1 MDQYIRYHKQ
11 PYAKYLNVKE
21 FNQKFGTDIPEVE
34 HYDDYFHEVL
44 TSARKM
50 QGPSEF
56 LQVKFADHEEFEEM
70 GIFSKIKSGVKA
82 IGKAAKAKAKAGLKA
97 AKAAKDSAKW
107 CAKNPKECKEKA
119 KKALK
124 KKGEAIG
131 DALNDLDK
139 TLKKIP
145 IGEKPE
151 VVNDL
156 DDLLSE
162 EENVVEEEYD
172 EETAAEP
179 VASAPVVTNIVT
191 EKKKIADLV
200 LKASKDSEEYAQDMK
215 HLIQFKSAKLPL
227 EEQLMKGRPK
237 YLKALKAYL
246 KGDIN
251 AEVKMSWSNKGK
263 KKGRMV
269 KVSELNP
276 KRDSL
281 KALLR
286 SSAGNIRVVECV

>member
-1 MDQYIRYHKQ
+1 
-11 PYAKYLNVKE
+11 
-21 FNQKFGTDIPEVE
+21 
-34 HYDDYFHEVL
+34 
-44 TSARKM
+44 M

-70 GIFSKIKSGVKA
+70 GWLKDKLKAGAKA
-82 IGKAAKAKAKAGLKA
+82 IGKAAKAGLKA

-139 TLKKIP
+139 TIRKIPIPP

-172 EETAAEP
+172 EETAEEP

-246 KGDIN
+246 KGDMN
-251 AEVKMSWSNKGK
+251 AEVKMSWSKNGK